1 MERREAFQ
9 TGKGVR
15 LQLPAGK
22 SDCSDEKDSHSQ
34 QNEDYRN
41 VKDCEADFPEDGRE
55 FNQWIRG
62 RRPAFNWN

>member
-1 MERREAFQ
+1 MERRESFQ

-22 SDCSDEKDSHSQ
+22 SDRPDEKDSHSQ

-55 FNQWIRG
+55 FNQWTRG
-62 RRPAFNWN
+62 RRPAFDWN